1 MKKEFLFTVLCLLF
15 FITGCNAAQTDGG
28 QSLAAGIIRDQSCNY
43 QGSMCK
49 GNYVWGAAM
58 NLAWNELNDNIL
70 HEKLQLDT
78 LDATALDMV
87 EKFNFAPFSKTDLD
101 EASYYIKSGYGQETV
116 EAINRESREKF
127 PSKSF
132 DDLDISLDPNDII
145 SYAYFL
151 KEVEYKSV
159 FKKEEVL
166 FNGQKVPGFAAGNET
181 QKKTVKLLSYDND
194 DKFIIKLSL
203 LDNSD
208 ELILAKGYDMQ
219 SPRTIVNEI
228 RQHLSPHP
236 AAIRTSD
243 VFMAPEIHLDHHRV
257 YSELIDKRLKNKD
270 FKPYY
275 ISEMF
280 ENIRFDMDEKG
291 ARVEN
296 EGVIAV
302 RLTAVLEPAPPRHF
316 VLDKPYWIVMKR
328 ADSPNPYFILGIN
341 NCELMGEK

>member
-1 MKKEFLFTVLCLLF
+1 MKKEFLVTALCFLF
-15 FITGCNAAQTDGG
+15 FTAGCNAARTDGG
-28 QSLAAGIIRDQSCNY
+28 QSLSATTNSELSGNY

-78 LDATALDMV
+78 RDTTALNMV

-116 EAINRESREKF
+116 ETINRESREKF

-132 DDLDISLDPNDII
+132 ADLDIRLDPKDII

-151 KEVEYKSV
+151 KEVEYKTV
-159 FKKEEVL
+159 FKKKNVL
-166 FNGQKVPGFAAGNET
+166 FKGQKVSGFAAGNET
-181 QKKTVKLLSYDND
+181 QKKTVKLISYDSD

-228 RQHLSPHP
+228 RQTLTPHP
-236 AAIRTSD
+236 AAIRDSD

-257 YSELIDKRLKNKD
+257 YAELINKQLKNKE
-270 FKPYY
+270 FKSYY

-296 EGVIAV
+296 EGVIAM
-302 RLTAVLEPAPPRHF
+302 RLTAILEPVPPRHF

-341 NCELMGEK
+341 NCELMEEK